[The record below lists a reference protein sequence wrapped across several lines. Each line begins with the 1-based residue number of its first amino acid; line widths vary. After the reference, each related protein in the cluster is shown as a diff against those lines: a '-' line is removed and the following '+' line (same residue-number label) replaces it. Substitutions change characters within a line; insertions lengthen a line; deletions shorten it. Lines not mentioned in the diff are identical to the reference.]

1 MEVWNIGKV
10 KSILT
15 YSPKYAHYQK
25 TLRDKQVECAHKMLD
40 CGNAK
45 KNHEELLD
53 TLKTRNLPKFRSK
66 DLSRYINENLL
77 QMIFK
82 KLVVFKPIID
92 L

>member
-1 MEVWNIGKV
+1 
-10 KSILT
+10 
-15 YSPKYAHYQK
+15 
-25 TLRDKQVECAHKMLD
+25 MLD